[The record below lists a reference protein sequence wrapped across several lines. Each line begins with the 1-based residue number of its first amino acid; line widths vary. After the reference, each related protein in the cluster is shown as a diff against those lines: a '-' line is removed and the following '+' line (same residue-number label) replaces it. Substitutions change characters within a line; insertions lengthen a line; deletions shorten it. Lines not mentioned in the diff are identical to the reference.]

1 MTKGLRL
8 GMRTGLHDAW
18 KKTGKPVVSQLA
30 QLPFRNEAADLI
42 SSLWQRGATLQKS
55 CLGGVPGA
63 YAVWMHSALVDPSAQ
78 VSRLVCTLTKL
89 KPDGERRVSAATQAR
104 RQRRTASR
112 RPRCRMRPSMRPSW
126 DLRPPQHW
134 TWRQQR

>member
-1 MTKGLRL
+1 MTTLTKGLRL

-63 YAVWMHSALVDPSAQ
+63 YRMDAF
-78 VSRLVCTLTKL
+78 C
-89 KPDGERRVSAATQAR
+89 AR
-104 RQRRTASR
+104 RPISTGVKVGLYTDKAK
-112 RPRCRMRPSMRPSW
+112 
-126 DLRPPQHW
+126 
-134 TWRQQR
+134 T